1 MLITTVLSSAR
12 TSPVANKPPRLALRF
27 AVYTGIALLV
37 VAIAMLWILER
48 DVETRAEQRAVA
60 QTQQIAGRRSAA
72 ISRVPTSPARSRGSA
87 VGHST
92 RSSGTSSSAASSAPR
107 CSTRTAR

>member
-1 MLITTVLSSAR
+1 MLMRLCSALPGLR
-12 TSPVANKPPRLALRF
+12 RGDKPPRLALRF

-37 VAIAMLWILER
+37 VAIAMLWILEQ

-60 QTQQIAGRRSAA
+60 QTQQIAEAALRRHLQGS
-72 ISRVPTSPARSRGSA
+72 TSPARSRGSA
-87 VGHST
+87 VRHST
-92 RSSGTSSSAASSAPR
+92 RSSRTSSSAASSAPR